1 MHIGGFQKLTLLD
14 FPGQVA
20 CIIFTSGCNFC
31 CPFCHNAGLVVH
43 APAAPLPTETEIFAY
58 LEKRRGLLDGVV
70 ISGGEPLLQ
79 PDLMAFITKIKDLGY
94 RVKLDTNGSFPDTL
108 EKILA
113 AKLVDYV
120 AMDIKHQPDKY
131 AAAIGH
137 YYASGDSANPTVVH
151 NAVSSSALSPIPR
164 IELSLA
170 LLRKSGIPFE
180 LRTTLVQGIHEEAD
194 LEIMARWIAGP
205 EPYFLQSYVDSGDV
219 IDNRGLTAFSKETLV
234 RMLQIVKP
242 YCPQVQLRGVK

>member
-1 MHIGGFQKLTLLD
+1 MYIGGFQKLTLLD

-20 CIIFTSGCNFC
+20 CIIFTAGCNFC

-43 APAAPLPTETEIFAY
+43 APVAPLPTEAEIFSY

-79 PDLMAFITKIKDLGY
+79 PDIITFITKIKALGY
-94 RVKLDTNGSFPDTL
+94 LVKLDTNGSFPETL
-108 EKILA
+108 ERILA

-120 AMDIKHQPDKY
+120 AMDIKHRPDKY

-137 YYASGDSANPTVVH
+137 YYASGNNTNLTTIHDTISNSV
-151 NAVSSSALSPIPR
+151 LSPLPR
-164 IELSLA
+164 IELSLD
-170 LLRKSGIPFE
+170 LLRKNSIPFE
-180 LRTTLVQGIHEEAD
+180 LRTTLVQGIHQEAD
-194 LEIMARWIAGP
+194 LEILARWIAGP
-205 EPYFLQSYVDSGDV
+205 EPYFLQSYIDSGDV
-219 IDNRGLTAFSKETLV
+219 IDNRGLTSFSKEALV

-242 YCPQVQLRGVK
+242 YCPQVQLRGIR